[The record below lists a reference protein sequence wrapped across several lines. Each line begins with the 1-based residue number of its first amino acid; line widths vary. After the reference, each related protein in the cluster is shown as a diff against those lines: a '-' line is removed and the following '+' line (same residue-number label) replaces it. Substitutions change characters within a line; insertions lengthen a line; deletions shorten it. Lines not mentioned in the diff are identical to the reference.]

1 MAPMSVRSEDKRGAA
16 GNLVTAMSLPIR
28 SDIGHPLERLLAVN
42 DESTQAKKLAYTMG
56 PNLAAD
62 AAEFLPSTVSGLL
75 ARAYASSGLAEKV
88 PPVFNTIIT
97 NVPGVNL
104 PLYSMGSRMVASYG
118 LGPVVHGIG
127 LFQPVISYNNSI
139 TISAVADRD
148 MLPDPAFYAECLE
161 AAYDELRS
169 ATLGDAG
176 KPRKV
181 RAASKKKSAKKKTRS
196 RKKTRS
202 TGKPKSE

>member
-1 MAPMSVRSEDKRGAA
+1 M
-16 GNLVTAMSLPIR
+16 
-28 SDIGHPLERLLAVN
+28 
-42 DESTQAKKLAYTMG
+42 
-56 PNLAAD
+56 
-62 AAEFLPSTVSGLL
+62 
-75 ARAYASSGLAEKV
+75 
-88 PPVFNTIIT
+88 
-97 NVPGVNL
+97 PGVNL